1 MTAADTN
8 AHRTVI
14 RALYRDRAH
23 PVALLTTIYPSV
35 RAYNDPKEPTR
46 SVLYMRTPEGLIT
59 YHIDEADLDLFA
71 HVERID
77 DHGDPRVQWDNAS
90 KDVVHQRF
98 QRLITR
104 AVADAA
110 AIRRLQDLAD
120 THELDPAVLVDVVD
134 DHQLHELSEMQNGGF
149 AAQIPFLY
157 ARIGEAAV
165 ERLLLEAVSAGAD

>member
-1 MTAADTN
+1 MTAASSNKDS
-8 AHRTVI
+8 AVI

-23 PVALLTTIYPSV
+23 PIALLTTVYPAV

-46 SVLYMRTPEGLIT
+46 SVLYMATPEGLIT

-71 HVERID
+71 HVELIQ
-77 DHGDPRVQWDNAS
+77 DHHDHRVQWDRAG

-110 AIRRLQDLAD
+110 AIRRLQDLAHA
-120 THELDPAVLVDVVD
+120 HELDPAVLVGVVD
-134 DHQLHELSEMQNGGF
+134 DHQLHELSEMHNAGF
-149 AAQIPFLY
+149 TAQIPYLY
-157 ARIGEAAV
+157 ARIGEAALAQ
-165 ERLLLEAVSAGAD
+165 LLVEAVTAGAA